1 MRRAGGNVLDLDG
14 LLRFAVEQG
23 ASDVHLKV
31 GSRPR
36 LRVDGRLRE
45 GPFDTVEPTDTE
57 RLAAAV
63 IPRARAE
70 RFAAHNE
77 CDFMYGIAGL
87 GRFRVSAFRQRGYVG
102 LVLRRVLPGIPSFEA
117 LGLPQTVADLASEQ
131 HGLVL
136 VSGLAGAGKTAT
148 IAAMVDHVNQHR
160 EGHIVTIEDPV
171 EVLHADKRSIVDQRE
186 VGTDTPSAVSGLE
199 HALRQDPDV
208 IVLGQLTDGAAAG
221 AVLQAAEIGHLVIAA
236 FSTVSAVDTIDRFVE
251 LFEPHRQRQARST
264 LAATLR
270 GVVSQRLLPRAGGR
284 GRVPAVEILV
294 VNSRV
299 RERIAD
305 NRLAELEDEMTV
317 GELYGMQTFDQ
328 SLVHL
333 YRNGLVERA
342 DAVAHASA
350 PGEMRFA
357 LDRADLDRE
366 RAVVVPPPSASPATE
381 AASAPPPPPATP
393 LDAAL
398 HAELDALPPPPGTP
412 APEAMAPTAP
422 TAG

>member
-1 MRRAGGNVLDLDG
+1 MLELDG

-63 IPRARAE
+63 LPRSRAE
-70 RFAAHNE
+70 VFAETNE

-117 LGLPQTVADLASEQ
+117 LGLPQTVADLAREQ

-136 VSGLAGAGKTAT
+136 VTGLAGAGKTAT
-148 IAAMVDHVNQHR
+148 IAAMVDHVNEHR
-160 EGHIVTIEDPV
+160 EGHIITVEDPV
-171 EVLHADKRSIVDQRE
+171 EVLHPDKRSIVDQRE

-208 IVLGQLTDGAAAG
+208 LVLGHLTDADAAG

-236 FSTVSAVDTIDRFVE
+236 MSTVSAVDTIDRFVE
-251 LFEPHRQRQARST
+251 LFPPHRQRQARDT
-264 LAATLR
+264 LATTLR

-284 GRVPAVEILV
+284 GRVAAVEILV
-294 VNSRV
+294 VNARV
-299 RERIAD
+299 RERIVEH
-305 NRLAELEDEMTV
+305 RLAELDEEMTV

-328 SLVHL
+328 SLVQL
-333 YRNGLVERA
+333 YRNGLVDRK
-342 DAVAHASA
+342 DALVHAKA
-350 PGEMRFA
+350 PGELRFA
-357 LDRADLDRE
+357 LDRADAERE
-366 RAVVVPPPSASPATE
+366 RAVVAPAPAAAGLARV
-381 AASAPPPPPATP
+381 AASAP
-393 LDAAL
+393 
-398 HAELDALPPPPGTP
+398 
-412 APEAMAPTAP
+412 APT
-422 TAG
+422 GS

>member
-1 MRRAGGNVLDLDG
+1 VAGGNVLDLDG

-45 GPFDTVEPTDTE
+45 GPFDTVEPADTE

-63 IPRARAE
+63 IPQARAA
-70 RFAAHNE
+70 RFADENE

-117 LGLPQTVADLASEQ
+117 LGLPQTVADLAREQ

-136 VSGLAGAGKTAT
+136 VTGLSGAGKTAT
-148 IAAMVDHVNQHR
+148 IAAMVDHVNEHR
-160 EGHIVTIEDPV
+160 EGHIITVEDPV

-186 VGTDTPSAVSGLE
+186 VGTDTLSAVSGLE

-208 IVLGQLTDGAAAG
+208 VVLGQLTDDAAAG
-221 AVLQAAEIGHLVIAA
+221 AVLQAAEIGHLVLAA
-236 FSTVSAVDTIDRFVE
+236 MSTVSAVDTIDRFVE
-251 LFEPHRQRQARST
+251 LFPPHRQRQARVT

-284 GRVPAVEILV
+284 GRVPAVEILT
-294 VNSRV
+294 VNARV
-299 RERIAD
+299 RERIAGQ
-305 NRLAELEDEMTV
+305 RLDELEDEMLV

-328 SLVHL
+328 SLVQL

-342 DAVAHASA
+342 DAVAHAAA
-350 PGEMRFA
+350 PGEMRFS

-366 RAVVVPPPSASPATE
+366 RAVVAPAPPAAPAPAAPAPPASPE
-381 AASAPPPPPATP
+381 PV
-393 LDAAL
+393 
-398 HAELDALPPPPGTP
+398 TP
-412 APEAMAPTAP
+412 A
-422 TAG
+422 AG

>member
-1 MRRAGGNVLDLDG
+1 LLDLDQ
-14 LLRFAVEQG
+14 LLRVAVEQG

-45 GPFDTVEPTDTE
+45 GPFDTVEPTDTD
-57 RLAAAV
+57 RLATAV
-63 IPRARAE
+63 IPRSRAE
-70 RFAAHNE
+70 SFAAEHE

-117 LGLPQTVADLASEQ
+117 LGLPQTVADLAREQ
-131 HGLVL
+131 PGLVL
-136 VSGLAGAGKTAT
+136 VTGLAGAGKTAT

-160 EGHIVTIEDPV
+160 EGHIITIEDPV

-186 VGTDTPSAVSGLE
+186 VGTDTPTAVSGLE

-208 IVLGQLTDGAAAG
+208 LVLGQLADDAAAG
-221 AVLQAAEIGHLVIAA
+221 AILQAAEIGHLVIAA
-236 FSTVSAVDTIDRFVE
+236 MSTVTAVDSIDRFVE
-251 LFEPHRQRQARST
+251 LFPPHRQRQARAT

-294 VNSRV
+294 ANSRV
-299 RERIAD
+299 RERIVEQ
-305 NRLAELEDEMTV
+305 RLDELEDEMTV

-328 SLVHL
+328 SLVQL
-333 YRNGLVERA
+333 YRNGLVERT
-342 DAVAHASA
+342 DAVSHASA
-350 PGEMRFA
+350 PGEMRFS

-366 RAVVVPPPSASPATE
+366 HAVV
-381 AASAPPPPPATP
+381 APPPVTDGTPVPAAIAPVAPAPVAPAT
-393 LDAAL
+393 
-398 HAELDALPPPPGTP
+398 G
-412 APEAMAPTAP
+412 
-422 TAG
+422 

>member
-1 MRRAGGNVLDLDG
+1 VAGGNVLDLDG
-14 LLRFAVEQG
+14 LLRFSVEQG

-45 GPFDTVEPTDTE
+45 GPFDTVEPGDTE

-63 IPRARAE
+63 IPQARAA
-70 RFAAHNE
+70 RFADENE

-117 LGLPQTVADLASEQ
+117 LGLPQTVADLAREQ

-136 VSGLAGAGKTAT
+136 VTGLSGAGKTAT

-160 EGHIVTIEDPV
+160 EGHIITIEDPV

-208 IVLGQLTDGAAAG
+208 IVLGQLTDDAAAG
-221 AVLQAAEIGHLVIAA
+221 AVLQAAEIGHLVLAA
-236 FSTVSAVDTIDRFVE
+236 MSTVSAVDTIDRFVE
-251 LFEPHRQRQARST
+251 LFPPHRQRQARVT

-284 GRVPAVEILV
+284 GRVPAVEILT
-294 VNSRV
+294 VNARV
-299 RERIAD
+299 RERIAGQ
-305 NRLAELEDEMTV
+305 RLDELEDEMLV

-328 SLVHL
+328 SLVQL

-342 DAVAHASA
+342 DAVAHAAA
-350 PGEMRFA
+350 PGEMRFS

-366 RAVVVPPPSASPATE
+366 RAVVAP
-381 AASAPPPPPATP
+381 APPAAPAPAAPAPPAPPTP
-393 LDAAL
+393 
-398 HAELDALPPPPGTP
+398 P
-412 APEAMAPTAP
+412 APEAVTP
-422 TAG
+422 AGG

>member
-1 MRRAGGNVLDLDG
+1 MLDLDG

-31 GSRPR
+31 SSRPR
-36 LRVDGRLRE
+36 LRVDGCLRE
-45 GPFDTVEPTDTE
+45 GPFDTVEPDDTE

-70 RFAAHNE
+70 RFAAENE

-102 LVLRRVLPGIPSFEA
+102 MVLRRVLPGIPSFDA
-117 LGLPQTVADLASEQ
+117 LGLPPTVADLAREQ

-136 VSGLAGAGKTAT
+136 VTGLAGSGKTAT

-199 HALRQDPDV
+199 QALRQDPDV
-208 IVLGQLTDGAAAG
+208 VVLGQLTDDAAAA
-221 AVLQAAEIGHLVIAA
+221 AVLQAAEIGHLVLAA
-236 FSTVSAVDTIDRFVE
+236 MSTVTATDSIDRFVE
-251 LFEPHRQRQARST
+251 LFPPHRQRQARST

-284 GRVPAVEILV
+284 GRVAAVEILV
-294 VNSRV
+294 VNARI
-299 RERIAD
+299 RERIEED
-305 NRLAELEDEMTV
+305 RLAELEQEMIV

-366 RAVVVPPPSASPATE
+366 RATVEPSPTTDPA
-381 AASAPPPPPATP
+381 AVAPSVS
-393 LDAAL
+393 
-398 HAELDALPPPPGTP
+398 
-412 APEAMAPTAP
+412 

>member
-1 MRRAGGNVLDLDG
+1 VLDLDG

-31 GSRPR
+31 SSRPR
-36 LRVDGRLRE
+36 LRVDGHLRE
-45 GPFDTVEPTDTE
+45 GPFDTVEPDDTE

-63 IPRARAE
+63 IPRARSE
-70 RFAAHNE
+70 RFAAENE

-102 LVLRRVLPGIPSFEA
+102 MVLRRVLPGIPSFDA
-117 LGLPQTVADLASEQ
+117 LGLPPTVADLAREQ

-136 VSGLAGAGKTAT
+136 VTGLAGAGKTAT

-208 IVLGQLTDGAAAG
+208 VVLGQLTDDAAAG

-236 FSTVSAVDTIDRFVE
+236 MSTVTATDSIDRFVE
-251 LFEPHRQRQARST
+251 LFPPHRQRQARST

-284 GRVPAVEILV
+284 GRVAAVEILV
-294 VNSRV
+294 VNARV
-299 RERIAD
+299 RERIEED
-305 NRLAELEDEMTV
+305 RLAELEQEMVV

-328 SLVHL
+328 SLVQL
-333 YRNGLVERA
+333 YRNGLVDRT

-366 RAVVVPPPSASPATE
+366 RAVVEPSPVAPAATDAATVAP
-381 AASAPPPPPATP
+381 AAST
-393 LDAAL
+393 
-398 HAELDALPPPPGTP
+398 G
-412 APEAMAPTAP
+412 
-422 TAG
+422 G